1 MTRSRKGSRGR
12 RRGAPTGRD
21 GRSGDERHGVERAA
35 HDGDARGRRDT
46 RPPDSRQHQ
55 GAPSRPTQAAA
66 AAADTASRVASR
78 QARTRPLRQLLEGIG
93 TPDPAPFQPDPFQ
106 LEALAALEH
115 EDVLVTA
122 PTGSGKTW
130 IAREEIRRLLA
141 EGKRAWYTSP
151 LKALTN
157 SKFHEF
163 TAEFGDEQVGILT
176 GDRKER
182 SDAPLIVG
190 TTEVYRNQLF
200 DALRRGE
207 QLQADLV
214 ILDEA
219 HYLAD
224 EERGHVWEEAII
236 LTPPRVR
243 MLLLSATVG
252 RAEEF
257 ADWIAEVR
265 GHPCRVIPRPGAR
278 PVPLRAA
285 FLFPDGGLT
294 PLFDERGHFNNEI
307 ARFTQTSKAERQG
320 AHGRFQRGG
329 PPQRRA
335 GMPEMPPSILLA
347 ALASYDLLPAIVFL
361 PTRRRC
367 DEAAAEAAYAPRRGA
382 GPERREARRR
392 VLEGL
397 AEQYPEVRK
406 HRHWDMV
413 LRGGVASHHA
423 GHLPAWK
430 LAIERLMSAGL
441 LDSIFATMT
450 VAAGV
455 DFPARTVVLEN
466 IDVRRGR
473 GWQSLTASELQQMTG
488 RAGRRGRDRVGFIVA
503 APGLHQN
510 PQKLATLLHAD
521 PDPLESQFRATYT
534 TLLNLLDAYGTFAQ
548 VREIAE
554 RSYARRDA
562 AAEVAR
568 IEAARVD
575 AEQRLQ
581 TKLTEAGCDLP
592 PDVARGL
599 ERLASARSRL
609 LEEAPQTS
617 ADAYLRWLDKEVVPG
632 RVVSVGRGSRRL
644 VFVTERRGDGLAGV
658 RDNGKRV
665 TLALERIG
673 RVWDETHALNEA
685 ARDAAFEL
693 VQSNR
698 ATPLREPRLR
708 EARSPTEE
716 AVALI
721 NDLIE
726 SLGGGRGEGDGER
739 GRCEEALWS
748 VMQEAEAVERLGR
761 RLEAVRGEVWQPFER
776 RARALH
782 HFGYLDF
789 FAERVTERGRWLA
802 DLRLDRPLLVGEA
815 IGRGLFASL
824 DAPRAAGLMAA
835 LAADAERDYG
845 ELELDDALITALAK
859 FDRIA
864 YDVASVE
871 WQQDIEPAPEINFS
885 AAATAARWA
894 AGMDWPTLVRRTRAE
909 EGDLFRMLSRT
920 GESLLQVSNL
930 TDAHPEAARVA
941 AQAASAVLRE
951 PVRSEAAV

>member
-1 MTRSRKGSRGR
+1 MARPRKGKPGR
-12 RRGAPTGRD
+12 RRHTPRRD
-21 GRSGDERHGVERAA
+21 EPRAEDERLTRFDHARDDGEHRQHG
-35 HDGDARGRRDT
+35 
-46 RPPDSRQHQ
+46 SRQQPRGQ
-55 GAPSRPTQAAA
+55 GQRHIARPDASAAE
-66 AAADTASRVASR
+66 DASRVATR

-93 TPDPAPFQPDPFQ
+93 TPEQQPFRPDPFQ
-106 LEALAALEH
+106 LEALAALER

-157 SKFHEF
+157 SKYHEF
-163 TAEFGDEQVGILT
+163 SDEFGADKVGILT
-176 GDRKER
+176 GDRKEK

-200 DALRRGE
+200 DALRGGQ

-214 ILDEA
+214 VLDEA

-265 GHPCRVIPRPGAR
+265 GHTCRVIPRPGAR

-294 PLFDERGHFNNEI
+294 PLFDERSHFNNEI
-307 ARFTQTSKAERQG
+307 ARFMQTAKSERAPAHNRFGRG
-320 AHGRFQRGG
+320 A
-329 PPQRRA
+329 QRRP
-335 GMPEMPPSILLA
+335 GLPEMPPSILLA
-347 ALASYDLLPAIVFL
+347 ALGSYDLLPAIVFL

-367 DEAAAEAAYAPRRGA
+367 DEAAAEAAFAPRRGS
-382 GPERREARRR
+382 GNYERREARRA
-392 VLEGL
+392 VLERL
-397 AEQYPEVRK
+397 VELYPEVRK
-406 HRHWDMV
+406 HRHWDIV

-430 LAIERLMSAGL
+430 LAIEQLMSAGL
-441 LDSIFATMT
+441 LDAIFATAT

-466 IDVRRGR
+466 IDVRTGH
-473 GWQSLTASELQQMTG
+473 GWRPLTASELQQMTG
-488 RAGRRGRDRVGFIVA
+488 RAGRRGRDRVGFVVA

-510 PQKLATLLHAD
+510 PQKLASLLGAE

-548 VREIAE
+548 VRDIAE
-554 RSYARRDA
+554 RSFARRDA
-562 AAEVAR
+562 VEDLARLERARQEAER
-568 IEAARVD
+568 
-575 AEQRLQ
+575 RLQ
-581 TKLTEAGCDLP
+581 SKLAEAGCDLP
-592 PDVARGL
+592 PDAARGL

-609 LEEAPQTS
+609 LEDAPQTRT
-617 ADAYLRWLDKEVVPG
+617 DAYLRWLDKEVVPG
-632 RVVSVGRGSRRL
+632 RVVAVGRGSRRL

-658 RDNGKRV
+658 RDNGRRV

-673 RVWDETHALNEA
+673 RVYEETHRMDEHS
-685 ARDAAFEL
+685 REEAFER
-693 VQSNR
+693 VRAGQ
-698 ATPLREPRLR
+698 ATPLREPRLK
-708 EARSPTEE
+708 EARGPAEE

-726 SLGGGRGEGDGER
+726 SLSASGGER
-739 GRCEEALWS
+739 ARCEEALWS
-748 VMQEAEAVERLGR
+748 AMGEAETVERMER
-761 RLEAVRGEVWQPFER
+761 RIEAVRGEVWEPFER
-776 RARALH
+776 RARVLH

-789 FAERVTERGRWLA
+789 FAERVTESGRWLA

-815 IGRGLFASL
+815 IARGLFASL

-845 ELELDDALITALAK
+845 ELELDDALITALAR

-864 YDVASVE
+864 YDAASVE
-871 WQQDIEPAPEINFS
+871 WQQDLEPAPEINFS

-894 AGMDWPTLVRRTRAE
+894 AGVEWATLVRQTRAE

-930 TDAHPEAARVA
+930 NDTHPEAARVA
-941 AQAASAVLRE
+941 AEAAASVLRE
-951 PVRSEAAV
+951 PVRSEATI